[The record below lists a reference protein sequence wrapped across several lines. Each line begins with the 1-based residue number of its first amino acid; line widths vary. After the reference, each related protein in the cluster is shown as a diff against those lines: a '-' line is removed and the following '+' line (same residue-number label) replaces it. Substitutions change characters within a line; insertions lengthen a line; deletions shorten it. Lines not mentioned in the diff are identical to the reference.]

1 MITLVGAGPGPGLIT
16 LRGLEAL
23 RKADIVIY
31 DDLIDEGLLQD
42 PALKDAEKLYAGK
55 RQGVHSMDQEE
66 INALL
71 IAKGKEGKEVVRLK
85 GGDSFVFGRGGE
97 EVLALQEAGLP
108 FTVIPGVTSAVAVPE
123 DFGIPVTHRGRA
135 RSFTVITGHTADGS
149 VGGESFDTLAGL
161 QGTLVFLMGVRNLSA
176 ITEGLL
182 AAGKSPET
190 PAALL
195 SKGFAPDARRFDG
208 TLQTI
213 ADLAK
218 GAETPGIL
226 VVGDV
231 ASLQLEGW
239 KPAPSEAAGSTPL
252 SVTVIGTEGFCA
264 RFRERC
270 PEAVFYPLVVLEPY
284 DVGLSSLRK
293 DAATGFSDYDWVAF
307 LSGNAIDLFF
317 RQVGDVRKLSSLK
330 FACVGSATRR
340 TLKQYGFEADF
351 VPSQY
356 DRETLFREFS
366 DVQVPAGGNV
376 LVLGAV
382 PEEEYDLPKGFHLL
396 PLYRASFLGPAPA
409 VSTRYVIFASSSG
422 VRGFFEEGGALQG
435 AIPVSIGHA
444 TAAELNKHDARGLI
458 AEPHT
463 IEGILTAI
471 RRAEDAR
478 QKEGTV

>member
-1 MITLVGAGPGPGLIT
+1 
-16 LRGLEAL
+16 AL
-23 RKADIVIY
+23 RQAEVVIY

-42 PALKDAEKLYAGK
+42 PALKDAEKLYVGK
-55 RQGVHSMDQEE
+55 RRGAHSMSQEE

-71 IAKGKEGKEVVRLK
+71 IAEGREGKEVVRLK

-123 DFGIPVTHRGRA
+123 DFGIPVTHRGLS

-149 VGGESFDTLAGL
+149 VGGESFDTLARL
-161 QGTLVFLMGVRNLSA
+161 QGTLVFLMGVRNLTA

-182 AAGKSPET
+182 AAGKDPET

-195 SKGFAPDARRFDG
+195 SKGFSPDARRFDG

-218 GAETPGIL
+218 DAETPGIL
-226 VVGDV
+226 VVGEV
-231 ASLQLEGW
+231 AALQLEGQ
-239 KPAPSEAAGSTPL
+239 KPAPFEAAGSTPL
-252 SVTVIGTEGFCA
+252 SVSVIGTDGFCE
-264 RFRERC
+264 RFRDRC
-270 PEAVFYPLVVLEPY
+270 PEAVPYPLVTLEPNEA
-284 DVGLSSLRK
+284 GLRVLQ
-293 DAATGFSDYDWVAF
+293 DDTVTGFSDYDWVAF

-317 RQVGDVRKLSSLK
+317 DGVGDVRKLASLK

-340 TLKQYGFEADF
+340 ALKQYGFDADF

-356 DRETLFREFS
+356 DRETLFRELS
-366 DVQVPAGGNV
+366 DTLGPGKV
-376 LVLGAV
+376 LVLGAL
-382 PEEEYDLPKGFHLL
+382 PEEEYDLPKGFHLV
-396 PLYRASFLGPAPA
+396 PLYRTAFRGPAPK
-409 VSTRYVIFASSSG
+409 VSTKYVVFASSSG
-422 VRGFFEEGGALQG
+422 VRGVFEEGGSLAG
-435 AIPVSIGHA
+435 ATPVSIGHA
-444 TAAELNKHDARGLI
+444 TAAELNKYDAQGLI

-463 IEGILTAI
+463 IDGILAAI

-478 QKEGTV
+478 QKEGTL